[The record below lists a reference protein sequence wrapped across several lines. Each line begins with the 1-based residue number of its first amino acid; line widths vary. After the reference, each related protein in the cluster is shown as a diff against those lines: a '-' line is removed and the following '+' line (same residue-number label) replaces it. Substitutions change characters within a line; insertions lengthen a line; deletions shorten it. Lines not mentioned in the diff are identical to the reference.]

1 MEGVA
6 GRPSLGE
13 VGLQVA
19 CVGMC
24 GICKDMGIPSVA
36 ISPSKISPLDLL
48 EDMFQNGQVGNNLT
62 ILVAQVFKTWQEGE
76 SPFIGDSGN
85 EKGWITKLPDCVD
98 EIQILVLP
106 GGARE

>member
-1 MEGVA
+1 MA

-13 VGLQVA
+13 VGLQVS

-24 GICKDMGIPSVA
+24 GICKDMGIPPVA

-62 ILVAQVFKTWQEGE
+62 ILVAQVFKAWQEGE
-76 SPFIGDSGN
+76 SPLIGDSGN
-85 EKGWITKLPDCVD
+85 EKGWITQLPDFVD

-106 GGARE
+106 GGVRE